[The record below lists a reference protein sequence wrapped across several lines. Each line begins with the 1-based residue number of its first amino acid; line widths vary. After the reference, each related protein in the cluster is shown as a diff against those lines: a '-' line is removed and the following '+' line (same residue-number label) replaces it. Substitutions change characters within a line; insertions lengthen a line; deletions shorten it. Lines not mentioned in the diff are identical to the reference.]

1 VLNHAYRPSNSDEM
15 REPAMLK
22 YVAASVL
29 LLALFVPLAQ
39 SQQPKLTPVDQVQ
52 AQKVAAD
59 REVRV
64 DLTPNQQRERMER
77 DQIVHMI
84 MERHSQLR
92 RDTEKLVAL
101 TAELKE
107 HVDKAGINTLSMDVI
122 KKAEEIQKL
131 AKSVQDKM
139 KNAY

>member
-1 VLNHAYRPSNSDEM
+1 MLNHAYRPSNSDEM